1 MALSQKIFGTTVV
14 TVADENVAINPVPTG
29 ETPTTPIDNTVPAA
43 PVTENPTVPSN
54 DDPVVKQES
63 DPKDVVITDTPP
75 TKPVEEPKT
84 PEEKPVVS
92 VKITQTLKKGSKG
105 PEVII
110 LQEFLI
116 EGEYLTGK
124 ADGSFGPMTETA
136 VKKFQTEYK
145 LTADGIVGGNTRTT
159 INEILASN

>member
-1 MALSQKIFGTTVV
+1 MT
-14 TVADENVAINPVPTG
+14 DENVAVNPVPTG
-29 ETPTTPIDNTVPAA
+29 ENPATPIDNTVPAA

-54 DDPVVKQES
+54 DEPVVKQES

-75 TKPVEEPKT
+75 TKPVDPSPTPDEPVAT
-84 PEEKPVVS
+84 

-105 PEVII
+105 TEVKI

-136 VKKFQTEYK
+136 VKKFQVEYK